1 MGDGDDVSFLLRTL
15 TRLNV
20 VRAVPDNAPCS
31 DLERMP
37 ADPDERQRFVDAVMG
52 RFRGRDVP
60 PGALDANWPAL
71 QSKFLEQ
78 LADSRQAIAEFSTHA
93 EFLRCFVPMLFNR
106 SLASAAAMILL
117 NAIETAAGPPRMV
130 DAILAEDVAPAIN
143 RVLVRHGTT
152 LDTLACI
159 AELLE
164 CIAEHRQ
171 CRDAS
176 AFHAD
181 QRILAKACAD
191 GFARCTALYNQLSG
205 PCDDASI
212 EAFIEHSL
220 DVSDYDL
227 QERYKEGAAIVA
239 VAVES
244 LARAALLLHLS
255 CSEIVSVAGDHSPLP
270 SMALEA
276 LSKPGGVRE
285 WRPPFL
291 SACFLADLLDA
302 SSHLDHHFRHNR
314 MEHSTSRG
322 SADRVYAEDQERLWD
337 RQEQRVL
344 HLVSTDSGLQR
355 LTAIVDWIVSRA
367 RQDDGRRVERSEGA
381 DDATDASPACDIACV
396 APVASS
402 LMSCIANI
410 GLLKP
415 LPLPLLS
422 SLCALVKGMP
432 APFFATRDRVIS
444 MRRDQRHFP
453 AAVSESVALVLL
465 QCKAIHDQDLPGVG
479 SAELVSLCRNACR
492 SAHRRGRDRLSRG
505 DAAAAIPALSTAIR
519 LYELDA
525 DCNEY
530 AECLSDRSECFVQ
543 QRQYA
548 AAFVD
553 ARRAV
558 DVCPDDRLLQER
570 LGQVEYNLPR

>member
-220 DVSDYDL
+220 DV
-227 QERYKEGAAIVA
+227 RYG
-239 VAVES
+239 S
-244 LARAALLLHLS
+244 F
-255 CSEIVSVAGDHSPLP
+255 C
-270 SMALEA
+270 
-276 LSKPGGVRE
+276 
-285 WRPPFL
+285 
-291 SACFLADLLDA
+291 ADLTA
-302 SSHLDHHFRHNR
+302 
-314 MEHSTSRG
+314 
-322 SADRVYAEDQERLWD
+322 
-337 RQEQRVL
+337 
-344 HLVSTDSGLQR
+344 R
-355 LTAIVDWIVSRA
+355 LTVL
-367 RQDDGRRVERSEGA
+367 RSL
-381 DDATDASPACDIACV
+381 
-396 APVASS
+396 PVTMTCKS
-402 LMSCIANI
+402 
-410 GLLKP
+410 
-415 LPLPLLS
+415 
-422 SLCALVKGMP
+422 
-432 APFFATRDRVIS
+432 ATR
-444 MRRDQRHFP
+444 
-453 AAVSESVALVLL
+453 
-465 QCKAIHDQDLPGVG
+465 K
-479 SAELVSLCRNACR
+479 
-492 SAHRRGRDRLSRG
+492 
-505 DAAAAIPALSTAIR
+505 
-519 LYELDA
+519 
-525 DCNEY
+525 
-530 AECLSDRSECFVQ
+530 
-543 QRQYA
+543 
-548 AAFVD
+548 
-553 ARRAV
+553 ARRSW
-558 DVCPDDRLLQER
+558 L
-570 LGQVEYNLPR
+570 